1 MADKT
6 TRQEEFDKE
15 VCKIREKQRRRRT
28 DKAGKR
34 QTGNESLRAYCIIL
48 VDEKPVVRATL
59 VPHVAYQVCR
69 PAFCRHHHPLLP
81 QFVETAPICQGPS
94 AQEYELF
101 CRNRKL
107 PESTIEANPVL
118 LNLFVHPDG
127 VDVQVKDQVPS
138 ELKWHGDAAVR
149 CFEDFKDIKNRLAN
163 LEEQTKLEFIFRGD
177 FPYRLDETIWFADS
191 FVGEQASPLEP
202 LAAKTMSSW
211 KFTRENMLSPR
222 EAGFSGHDPAKM
234 RFDNQQERSAKLAY
248 ATYFEQLYDEE
259 NRDTLETKLFRSHAI
274 GVEATKYQG
283 HYTEYLLTPEV
294 NKSEDM
300 NMMPRPGKEEFDIE
314 VLVRCDI
321 PQPQLPPLKLE
332 GNIVLRGTRIEVP
345 KGLAGLGRVLIVA
358 RVPRV
363 RNWAGDA
370 GEAPFY
376 RPHIPT
382 AQVGSSLAST
392 TQMGDQLKEIGKSVL
407 TRDGLIYAFW
417 QQYKLLDADQ
427 KALFKDLR
435 SLPFGLLNVFGVPG
449 AGKTHVMVLIVLMTC
464 LDMVNRDAMFEHID
478 RVAAGDND
486 TASASQSGSDK
497 PDSGDPS
504 VTGPKGKDAMS
515 AKVKVFVQVA
525 SNVQGDDLCE
535 KCDKMIKQ
543 LGLKVRVL
551 RLNMIERELRNAASK
566 GYEDDELV
574 YDPMTEM
581 ESAVESEMEIS
592 KAMAQYRQ
600 DKKAQSGVHGGVYS
614 VSEVAWA
621 MVDGAGGT
629 DDLGPDYADVVGQ
642 IARLR
647 ELRKGDPDL
656 FFTREIKDYRQL
668 WRQLICMIISD
679 ADIIVGTPTAAKK
692 IADNPDIDFKPL
704 IVWSDEAGRATEAAG
719 LASFAFFPEAIFRA
733 LSGDAKQPHAMIFS
747 GAGKPE
753 DKVKKGEI
761 VNQFVRQLE
770 TSILERMGEGRC
782 PVSNLRITHRMR
794 GGLETFPSQQ
804 FYEGKMESAH
814 NDFTDEFYRVRHFL
828 GRYGRGVAGPVLM
841 LNMQSYEDQDGTSYL
856 NHTNAGFVV
865 RAVVNAFKQDLCA
878 IHPTETTP
886 GKRARIVIISPYD
899 AQRQLYNELLSR
911 VSDAEF
917 VRDLVDVRTIPH
929 VQGHEGELVFFDTVR
944 TSRLGFLG
952 EPENANVCLTRA
964 KYGLFV
970 IGDLDCWKGASA
982 GPFPEW
988 ESYLRECGA
997 VRGYKEANFAV
1008 DCARCHQDHDT
1019 KKCKGGKRRLRNV
1032 PRQTW
1037 PSSYP

>member
-1 MADKT
+1 
-6 TRQEEFDKE
+6 
-15 VCKIREKQRRRRT
+15 
-28 DKAGKR
+28 
-34 QTGNESLRAYCIIL
+34 
-48 VDEKPVVRATL
+48 
-59 VPHVAYQVCR
+59 
-69 PAFCRHHHPLLP
+69 
-81 QFVETAPICQGPS
+81 
-94 AQEYELF
+94 
-101 CRNRKL
+101 
-107 PESTIEANPVL
+107 
-118 LNLFVHPDG
+118 
-127 VDVQVKDQVPS
+127 
-138 ELKWHGDAAVR
+138 
-149 CFEDFKDIKNRLAN
+149 
-163 LEEQTKLEFIFRGD
+163 
-177 FPYRLDETIWFADS
+177 
-191 FVGEQASPLEP
+191 
-202 LAAKTMSSW
+202 
-211 KFTRENMLSPR
+211 
-222 EAGFSGHDPAKM
+222 
-234 RFDNQQERSAKLAY
+234 
-248 ATYFEQLYDEE
+248 
-259 NRDTLETKLFRSHAI
+259 
-274 GVEATKYQG
+274 
-283 HYTEYLLTPEV
+283 
-294 NKSEDM
+294 
-300 NMMPRPGKEEFDIE
+300 
-314 VLVRCDI
+314 
-321 PQPQLPPLKLE
+321 
-332 GNIVLRGTRIEVP
+332 
-345 KGLAGLGRVLIVA
+345 
-358 RVPRV
+358 
-363 RNWAGDA
+363 
-370 GEAPFY
+370 
-376 RPHIPT
+376 
-382 AQVGSSLAST
+382 
-392 TQMGDQLKEIGKSVL
+392 
-407 TRDGLIYAFW
+407 
-417 QQYKLLDADQ
+417 
-427 KALFKDLR
+427 
-435 SLPFGLLNVFGVPG
+435 
-449 AGKTHVMVLIVLMTC
+449 
-464 LDMVNRDAMFEHID
+464 MVNQDAMFKNID
-478 RVAAGDND
+478 GVAVGDND

-497 PDSGDPS
+497 PDTGDS
-504 VTGPKGKDAMS
+504 SNTGSKGKDAMF

-535 KCDKMIKQ
+535 KFDKMIKQ

-581 ESAVESEMEIS
+581 ESTVESEMEIS

-629 DDLGPDYADVVGQ
+629 DNLDLGPDYAGVVGQ

-647 ELRKGDPDL
+647 ERRKEDPDL
-656 FFTREIKDYRQL
+656 FFAREIKDYCQL

-704 IVWSDEAGRATEAAG
+704 VVWSDEAGRATEAAG

-794 GGLETFPSQQ
+794 GGLETFPSEQ
-804 FYEGKMESAH
+804 FYEGKMKSAH
-814 NDFTDEFYRVRHFL
+814 NDLTDEYDRVHQFL
-828 GRYGRGVAGPVLM
+828 GLYRRGTGGPVLM
-841 LNMQSYEDQDGTSYL
+841 LNMPSYEAQDGTSYL

-865 RAVVNAFKQDLCA
+865 RAVVNAFKQELCA
-878 IHPTETTP
+878 VHPTETNP

-952 EPENANVCLTRA
+952 ELENANVCLTRA

-970 IGDLDCWKGASA
+970 VGNLNCWKGASA
-982 GPFPEW
+982 GPFLKL
-988 ESYLRECGA
+988 ESYLRGCDA
-997 VRGYKEANFAV
+997 VRVYKEANFAV

-1019 KKCKGGKRRLRNV
+1019 KKCEGNVACAMCPDRPGHHHTRDCSKPVVKMSAELPAGHVLADISSDGK
-1032 PRQTW
+1032 QAKQ
-1037 PSSYP
+1037 